1 MNTIK
6 GSQTKYWLPFI
17 VYIISNL
24 IFKRRVKQSIPRLAT
39 LSCFQAS
46 GKLVHW
52 TNLLPLNCCWWFACD
67 IVDDAVD
74 VVDFVYD
81 AD

>member
-24 IFKRRVKQSIPRLAT
+24 ELKT
-39 LSCFQAS
+39 LSYF
-46 GKLVHW
+46 
-52 TNLLPLNCCWWFACD
+52 
-67 IVDDAVD
+67 
-74 VVDFVYD
+74 
-81 AD
+81 